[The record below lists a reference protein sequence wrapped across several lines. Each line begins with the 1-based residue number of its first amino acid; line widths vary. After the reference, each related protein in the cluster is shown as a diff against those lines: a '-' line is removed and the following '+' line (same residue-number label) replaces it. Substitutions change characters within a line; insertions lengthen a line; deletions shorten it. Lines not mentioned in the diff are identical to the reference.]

1 MKFAEAMSESLSSRW
16 KPPVWLI
23 IACGCTI
30 ALLAFGPRSAM
41 GFYQVPILDDR
52 GWGSTTFGLAIAIQ
66 NLAWGLG
73 QPIFGALADRYGA
86 YKSLAAGGIIYAL
99 GLYVMGIAETP
110 LWLHI
115 GAGVLVGLG
124 VAAGSFGIILSV
136 FARNVS
142 AEQRSFVFG
151 MGTAAGSAGMFL
163 FAPLSVGLIDTF
175 GWSHSLV
182 LMSAL
187 MLLIPI
193 LAIPL
198 FGSGR
203 DARMSQDVIDQT
215 IGQALSE
222 AIAHKSYLLLISGFF
237 VCGFQVAFITA
248 HFPKYLDDI
257 GISPAIAVIAIS
269 LIGLFN
275 IFGSLASGII
285 GQKYSKPMFLAWL
298 YIGRSIAI
306 TVFLL
311 LPQTPTSVVIFSIV
325 MGLLWLST
333 VAPTNALVAIMF
345 GTRHLGLLGGIVFF
359 SHQIGSFLGVYAGG
373 FLRDNY
379 GSYDVVWWLGVAL
392 GLFAAIVHWPIKEA
406 PVERDLQAATV

>member
-1 MKFAEAMSESLSSRW
+1 MSESLSSRW